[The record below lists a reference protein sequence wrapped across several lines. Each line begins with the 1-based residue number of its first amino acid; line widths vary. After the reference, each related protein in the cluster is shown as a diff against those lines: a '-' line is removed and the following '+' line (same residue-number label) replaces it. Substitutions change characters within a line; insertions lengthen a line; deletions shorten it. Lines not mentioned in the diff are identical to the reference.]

1 VRFARLLVALCDDD
15 YPRIAQMG
23 AQMGMRS
30 KHMRT
35 EQFALR
41 ARVKYG
47 KMTMQLHNA
56 FTKRLQELDAADPMI
71 TEAHDPKIALVEKTI
86 MQLRGTNMFM
96 GVFSHSNTQACW
108 IDYARATVAEHGAKY
123 PEVRVELDL
132 P

>member
-1 VRFARLLVALCDDD
+1 MLQRPDLVDLAT
-15 YPRIAQMG
+15 
-23 AQMGMRS
+23 S
-30 KHMRT
+30 
-35 EQFALR
+35 
-41 ARVKYG
+41 
-47 KMTMQLHNA
+47 
-56 FTKRLQELDAADPMI
+56 
-71 TEAHDPKIALVEKTI
+71 EAHDPKIALVEKTI